1 MPQIFDCLD
10 QGQLLSGMRL
20 ARTSLGRGE
29 LVVLPTDTVY
39 GVAADAFSPAAVQR
53 LLDAKGR
60 TRQSPPPV
68 LVPGVNTLEALA
80 DTVPDAVRQLV
91 EAFWP
96 GGLTIVLNAQPSLAW
111 DLGET
116 AGTVALRMP
125 ANPITL
131 ELLQETGPLAV
142 SSANLTGE
150 PAASSAAAA
159 EAMLGE
165 SVAVYLD
172 GGPSGEQSSTII
184 DATALGAPD
193 GRVTILRDG
202 AVTREQL
209 HEVIGD
215 LLAPAAEEPWVK
227 SKPAR
232 RPKAVVAIEEPVA
245 EGEHAAGDT
254 AAELPAAPAK
264 SPARKPAARKPAA
277 AKTPAVKAPAAK
289 APAVKASAA
298 KAPAVKAPAAKAPA
312 VKAPAVKAPAA
323 KAPAAKAPAAKAPA
337 AKAAAAAK
345 APAAKAP
352 AAKAPAAKAP
362 AAKAPAAKRKPA
374 AKGAPAPEASAEAPE
389 QQAPPT
395 P

>member
-142 SSANLTGE
+142 SSANLTGA

-232 RPKAVVAIEEPVA
+232 RPKAVVAMEEPVA

-254 AAELPAAPAK
+254 AAELPATPAK
-264 SPARKPAARKPAA
+264 SPARKPAAA
-277 AKTPAVKAPAAK
+277 
-289 APAVKASAA
+289 
-298 KAPAVKAPAAKAPA
+298 
-312 VKAPAVKAPAA
+312 KAPAVKAPAA

-337 AKAAAAAK
+337 AKAPAAKAAAAAKVPAAK
-345 APAAKAP
+345 APAAKAAAAVKVP
-352 AAKAPAAKAP
+352 AAKAPAAKAAAAVKAPAAKAP

-374 AKGAPAPEASAEAPE
+374 AKAAPAPEASAEAPE

>member
-254 AAELPAAPAK
+254 AAELPAAPVK

-277 AKTPAVKAPAAK
+277 AKAPAVKAPT
-289 APAVKASAA
+289 A
-298 KAPAVKAPAAKAPA
+298 KAPAVKAPAA
-312 VKAPAVKAPAA
+312 KAPAVKAPAA
-323 KAPAAKAPAAKAPA
+323 KAPAAKAPAAKA
-337 AKAAAAAK
+337 AAAVK

-352 AAKAPAAKAP
+352 AAKAATAVKAPAAKAP

-374 AKGAPAPEASAEAPE
+374 AKAAPAPEASAEAPE